1 LLVLLFVFDGRV
13 EDLWF
18 RGQRTNSSG
27 CRFLR
32 RLLLVGRRARFTT
45 RPPPDEPRT
54 EGAKERDRA
63 AVEGA
68 KADTGADHDGD
79 DEQRQQHHERTS
91 DADGLVEAAADHR
104 AQPPAGVR
112 EMFRR
117 VVQMRSS
124 PG

>member
-1 LLVLLFVFDGRV
+1 MMAM
-13 EDLWF
+13 
-18 RGQRTNSSG
+18 TSNAS
-27 CRFLR
+27 
-32 RLLLVGRRARFTT
+32 
-45 RPPPDEPRT
+45 
-54 EGAKERDRA
+54 K
-63 AVEGA
+63 
-68 KADTGADHDGD
+68 
-79 DEQRQQHHERTS
+79 HHERTS